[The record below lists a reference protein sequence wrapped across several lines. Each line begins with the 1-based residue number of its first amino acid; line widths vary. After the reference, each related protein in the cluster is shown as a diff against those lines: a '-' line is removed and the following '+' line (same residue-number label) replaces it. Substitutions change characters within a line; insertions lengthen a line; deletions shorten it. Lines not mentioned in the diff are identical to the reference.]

1 MPTDPSIAEAW
12 NHVLDGYRQA
22 FEVEGLPEIEIKAL
36 AAGLDAATKLLM
48 SRHPGS
54 DLPSKLEVAPGIVK
68 PVDEMT
74 SDEMQAADEVL
85 YERGIIDGEIAALL
99 AESIAR
105 SLRVPPDLLA
115 RIGEQ
120 LKDGPV
126 GGNPLVAV
134 TLRDELRDVCRE
146 GGDA

>member
-22 FEVEGLPEIEIKAL
+22 FEVEGLPESEIEAL
-36 AAGLDAATKLLM
+36 AAGLAASELLM

-54 DLPSKLEVAPGIVK
+54 DLSSKLEVAPGIVK

-105 SLRVPPDLLA
+105 GLRVPPDLLA

>member
-22 FEVEGLPEIEIKAL
+22 FEVQGLPESEIKAL
-36 AAGLDAATKLLM
+36 AAGLDAATKLL
-48 SRHPGS
+48 
-54 DLPSKLEVAPGIVK
+54 PSKLEVAPGIVK
-68 PVDEMT
+68 PVDQMT

-99 AESIAR
+99 AESIAHG
-105 SLRVPPDLLA
+105 LRVPPDLLA

-146 GGDA
+146 GGDG